1 MLLSLDIFS
10 ATNYTEIIY
19 LWIYNYFYLWYFTL
33 HLIYSTNIRTIK
45 FEFHILSPSA
55 EKWVW
60 IEPDFSSFYCAT
72 NVFSMRRSDL
82 EYHLI
87 RPFFLLLLQKI
98 KEISPQQQSIGYLK
112 PTWIGFRLPNSQP
125 PATLQFLCIYSTI
138 YLQLASLSGPMVL
151 GGLGRLRMTSLAS
164 WDFSTILSF
173 NLTAV
178 CIRRTLEDSLKKKA
192 IPFSL
197 ISSQVQV
204 LLKYERKSIFLIHKQ

>member
-1 MLLSLDIFS
+1 MIYVYTFMLLSLHLFS

-19 LWIYNYFYLWYFTL
+19 LWIYYFYLWYFTL
-33 HLIYSTNIRTIK
+33 HLIYSTNSRNIK

-60 IEPDFSSFYCAT
+60 IEPDFSSFYCHYLMTFQSSAT
-72 NVFSMRRSDL
+72 NVFSMRSDL

-87 RPFFLLLLQKI
+87 RTFFLLLEKI

-112 PTWIGFRLPNSQP
+112 PTQIGFRLPNSQP
-125 PATLQFLCIYSTI
+125 PAALQFLCIYSTI

-178 CIRRTLEDSLKKKA
+178 CIRRTLEDSLKKK
-192 IPFSL
+192 
-197 ISSQVQV
+197 Q
-204 LLKYERKSIFLIHKQ
+204 FLFR

>member
-1 MLLSLDIFS
+1 MGLNWTRLFFILLRYKCFQY
-10 ATNYTEIIY
+10 AP
-19 LWIYNYFYLWYFTL
+19 LWFGI
-33 HLIYSTNIRTIK
+33 
-45 FEFHILSPSA
+45 
-55 EKWVW
+55 
-60 IEPDFSSFYCAT
+60 SSNKA
-72 NVFSMRRSDL
+72 L
-82 EYHLI
+82 
-87 RPFFLLLLQKI
+87 FLLLLQKI

-178 CIRRTLEDSLKKKA
+178 CIRRTLEDSLKKKSNSFFVNIKSSA
-192 IPFSL
+192 SAFKIWTQINFS
-197 ISSQVQV
+197 
-204 LLKYERKSIFLIHKQ
+204 HT

>member
-1 MLLSLDIFS
+1 MGLNWTRLFFILLPLFD
-10 ATNYTEIIY
+10 
-19 LWIYNYFYLWYFTL
+19 
-33 HLIYSTNIRTIK
+33 
-45 FEFHILSPSA
+45 
-55 EKWVW
+55 
-60 IEPDFSSFYCAT
+60 DFSKFRYKCFQYALWFGISS
-72 NVFSMRRSDL
+72 NKD
-82 EYHLI
+82 I
-87 RPFFLLLLQKI
+87 FLLLEKI

-112 PTWIGFRLPNSQP
+112 PTQIGFRLPNSQP
-125 PATLQFLCIYSTI
+125 PAALQFLCIYSTI

-197 ISSQVQV
+197 ISSQV
-204 LLKYERKSIFLIHKQ
+204 RF